1 MDVLRLG
8 VSWLGLHLHHLHW
21 WGGRGGHTDWDK
33 PHRHILRDLN
43 NYHRQQL
50 GLAPSLSVQDSL
62 TIRLLCDGD
71 LHMDNLRGSGVVVV
85 VVLVFV
91 VVVIRQ
97 LGGVGGLLRLGR
109 VQGGSRGPVCVTEGE
124 AGQQQEDLGGGK
136 GVRGDSRQ
144 NCDLLVLRRTLLV
157 LSDLY
162 ITITAQR
169 TEAPVRLSAVAVAC
183 FV

>member
-1 MDVLRLG
+1 M
-8 VSWLGLHLHHLHW
+8 
-21 WGGRGGHTDWDK
+21 
-33 PHRHILRDLN
+33 
-43 NYHRQQL
+43 
-50 GLAPSLSVQDSL
+50 
-62 TIRLLCDGD
+62 
-71 LHMDNLRGSGVVVV
+71 VVV

-169 TEAPVRLSAVAVAC
+169 TEAPVRLSGVAVAC